1 MKHTLIDIK
10 ELSDSK
16 EVYGQRPNPF
26 ISAFLYCLVGL
37 LIVAI
42 LFSCVG
48 KIDIVATAAGVIRPN
63 DDISTVSSLI
73 GGRITGVYYSDGQY
87 VQAGDTLITVDT
99 AEAEITL
106 NSLEKACEDYEN
118 QIVLLDKFLS
128 GIEGGKNPFSSDSS
142 SVEYAYYIQFSDYE
156 LSLKNVK
163 DKFDFDADNAASNI
177 SSVSNQIS
185 NVKDK
190 IDGLTAYKNSVQSGS
205 NQASSFPEYEKMYL
219 LYVSAL
225 DDLKLDYQTKREQI
239 LLDQTQESNQYY
251 LDYYDGLIKDYKY
264 LVESIEAETSVFPT
278 GYNSTCL
285 LLWNDYCANLAEYQR
300 AYETAKTDYDYYI
313 NGGSA
318 GDRLDEILA
327 YDYTMLE
334 GYEYYKQSVENEQDM
349 FVDGKDSAYYRNL
362 YVEYKAKYDVLLNDA
377 VQAEQSYEELRQN
390 PDATAEDIEAALTQ
404 KQSAEAVCTA
414 FKSDTLTA
422 INVQILQLNASIS
435 EKELSLGKESL
446 DHNILVAKTK
456 MESAEN
462 AISTYKNK
470 MLTEYRQVLSDHET
484 KAEELRI
491 ASSSTQDKET
501 LFAELETSYQNS
513 LNQKYLQTTTQ
524 IDSNIQS
531 LQTELLTLQSN
542 LKLYQIASN
551 LYKDSLDADG
561 TPISISIA
569 TIEQISALLSQQES
583 LQKQVDDLK
592 TQVMHTKE
600 QIAQGTILAEKSGIL
615 NSMSTLVKGDTIT
628 AGMSFATIIPLNE
641 SEYKVQLYVNS
652 ADIANVEIGD
662 EIKYNITALPS
673 NQYGLLTGQIRSISS
688 DVLTQ
693 NGEYSGYYL
702 IEGNVE
708 NKELIDKDGN
718 TGTIT
723 IGMQVEAKIVTQRKT
738 IIRYLLEKINLF

>member
-1 MKHTLIDIK
+1 
-10 ELSDSK
+10 
-16 EVYGQRPNPF
+16 
-26 ISAFLYCLVGL
+26 
-37 LIVAI
+37 
-42 LFSCVG
+42 
-48 KIDIVATAAGVIRPN
+48 
-63 DDISTVSSLI
+63 
-73 GGRITGVYYSDGQY
+73 
-87 VQAGDTLITVDT
+87 
-99 AEAEITL
+99 
-106 NSLEKACEDYEN
+106 
-118 QIVLLDKFLS
+118 
-128 GIEGGKNPFSSDSS
+128 
-142 SVEYAYYIQFSDYE
+142 
-156 LSLKNVK
+156 
-163 DKFDFDADNAASNI
+163 
-177 SSVSNQIS
+177 
-185 NVKDK
+185 
-190 IDGLTAYKNSVQSGS
+190 
-205 NQASSFPEYEKMYL
+205 
-219 LYVSAL
+219 
-225 DDLKLDYQTKREQI
+225 
-239 LLDQTQESNQYY
+239 
-251 LDYYDGLIKDYKY
+251 
-264 LVESIEAETSVFPT
+264 
-278 GYNSTCL
+278 
-285 LLWNDYCANLAEYQR
+285 
-300 AYETAKTDYDYYI
+300 
-313 NGGSA
+313 
-318 GDRLDEILA
+318 
-327 YDYTMLE
+327 
-334 GYEYYKQSVENEQDM
+334 
-349 FVDGKDSAYYRNL
+349 
-362 YVEYKAKYDVLLNDA
+362 
-377 VQAEQSYEELRQN
+377 
-390 PDATAEDIEAALTQ
+390 
-404 KQSAEAVCTA
+404 
-414 FKSDTLTA
+414 
-422 INVQILQLNASIS
+422 
-435 EKELSLGKESL
+435 
-446 DHNILVAKTK
+446 
-456 MESAEN
+456 
-462 AISTYKNK
+462 

-513 LNQKYLQTTTQ
+513 LNQKYLQTITQ